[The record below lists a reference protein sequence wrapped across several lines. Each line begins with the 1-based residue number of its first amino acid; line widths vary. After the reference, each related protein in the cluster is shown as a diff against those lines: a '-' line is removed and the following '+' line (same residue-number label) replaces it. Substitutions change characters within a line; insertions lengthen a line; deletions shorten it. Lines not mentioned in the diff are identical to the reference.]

1 MSQPEQC
8 WYIRTPIQQGE
19 IFSSW
24 LIRSALDVGCSPMVL
39 IEALWG
45 KWRALTID
53 LDKGV
58 DAEKFEK
65 VAASLSA
72 SFSIFPSGG
81 SALSSEDCHYQAHK
95 QVPPPRRPRA
105 CRYGW
110 LSARWA
116 LPASAL
122 VGMYGTS

>member
-8 WYIRTPIQQGE
+8 WYIRTYPAKE
-19 IFSSW
+19 VFSSW

-58 DAEKFEK
+58 DAEK
-65 VAASLSA
+65 VRCSVVS
-72 SFSIFPSGG
+72 
-81 SALSSEDCHYQAHK
+81 
-95 QVPPPRRPRA
+95 
-105 CRYGW
+105 
-110 LSARWA
+110 
-116 LPASAL
+116 
-122 VGMYGTS
+122 